1 MAHPRILQQQ
11 LLDLIRTTFDAECEL
26 PTDEAIAERFN
37 LSGVEAARSLYADLA
52 DRGAI
57 TIKGFGPTRTIA
69 LGRNTVAPPPSPRP
83 VPTVVK
89 RTDGARDGSID
100 AGLAK
105 ISTILAR
112 GRAAV
117 APETTRAAPAK
128 PIPVSPAV
136 DRSTGSNEDGEGA
149 QQGPSPHRVAAPHPI
164 VDTVAVTVADRHA
177 ESATPKRNGPIARPE
192 AATAAKQQRNA
203 AMRAGR
209 RQLNLSFSHD
219 EFATIE
225 AAATA
230 AGVMPGTYA
239 REQMVALLNA
249 APVSTT
255 TRTIIPASLAAA
267 AIRDGFPVV
276 EFAQR
281 MMALGLAAYGHERAM
296 A

>member
-1 MAHPRILQQQ
+1 M
-11 LLDLIRTTFDAECEL
+11 RT
-26 PTDEAIAERFN
+26 
-37 LSGVEAARSLYADLA
+37 
-52 DRGAI
+52 
-57 TIKGFGPTRTIA
+57 
-69 LGRNTVAPPPSPRP
+69 
-83 VPTVVK
+83 
-89 RTDGARDGSID
+89 
-100 AGLAK
+100 
-105 ISTILAR
+105 
-112 GRAAV
+112 
-117 APETTRAAPAK
+117 
-128 PIPVSPAV
+128 
-136 DRSTGSNEDGEGA
+136 
-149 QQGPSPHRVAAPHPI
+149 
-164 VDTVAVTVADRHA
+164 
-177 ESATPKRNGPIARPE
+177 
-192 AATAAKQQRNA
+192 
-203 AMRAGR
+203 GR

-281 MMALGLAAYGHERAM
+281 MMSLGLAAYWHERAM